1 MRSNGYLLQRIRNM
15 KLPEKIKFP
24 SIPIWKPDKNTT
36 WTVGAIV
43 VCITG
48 NALLAYIAH
57 FFGLPLYLDSAFTI
71 AISML
76 AGQLPGF
83 IVAVITTLA
92 CTPFNT
98 DSLYFTFVGILVAQ
112 CTATFIKRG
121 KNTGT
126 LWMML
131 YILTMAILSGA
142 FSTLVQWVLY
152 GELQFRDVAEL
163 ARFLSGGE
171 GKFYFFCSLVVMIC
185 LNIVDKGI
193 GVLLALLTLKLVPER
208 RKRSIA
214 NSKWKQR
221 PLSEGEIRTLT
232 HSRNSRRKS
241 LRRRMSQLIVVATLS
256 VAGVMA
262 FTGFRLY
269 LSTME
274 DEYRGNAKRAAEF
287 AAEAVQPNLID
298 LYLEGGQ
305 FAADYSGEKYRET
318 NKILLSIS
326 KSISGVYDLYIFKPG
341 EDGIYLVFD
350 TSPEYQENGILGEH
364 QEYTGIL
371 ERLEASLK
379 KGETIE
385 PQIFVTPYGRFFAAF
400 EPIYDTSG
408 NCVAY
413 AAAETSTND
422 VRKYIGVFALRVLA
436 VFIGFFMLILSF
448 GLWIAKYYLVLPLN
462 SITGITK
469 ELVEN
474 TDTQSELDEK
484 VRTLKDLEIHTGDE
498 VEQLYKVLCKM
509 SSDMAEQ
516 IRDIRHYADSTAR
529 MQNGLIITMADMVEN
544 RDADTGAHIQKTV
557 AYVRIILEGLK
568 KKGYYAEKITPKYMS
583 DVEMSAPLHDVGKIN
598 IPDHILNK
606 PGKLTPEEF
615 EIMKTH
621 TTAGK
626 EIMEKA
632 ISTVS
637 GENYL
642 KEARNMAGY
651 HHERWD
657 GKGYPEGL
665 HGEVIPLS
673 ARIMSVAD
681 VFDALTSAR
690 VYKPP
695 FSMEEAL
702 KIISD
707 GAGTQFDPKCVEVFL
722 DSLEDVEKVLRKYS
736 AEGLIS

>member
-1 MRSNGYLLQRIRNM
+1 M
-15 KLPEKIKFP
+15 KLPKSIKLP
-24 SIPIWKPDKNTT
+24 DIPIWKPDKNSI
-36 WTVGAIV
+36 WTFWAIA
-43 VCITG
+43 VCILG
-48 NALLAYIAH
+48 NAMLAYVAH
-57 FFGLPLYLDSAFTI
+57 LFKLPLYMDMVFTI
-71 AISML
+71 AIATL

-83 IVAVITTLA
+83 IVAVCTTLA

-98 DSLYFTFVGILVAQ
+98 DALYFMFIGIVVAD
-112 CTATFIKRG
+112 CTAYFMRRD
-121 KNTGT
+121 KNPGP

-131 YILTMAILSGA
+131 YIMTMAILSGS
-142 FSTLVQWVLY
+142 FGTVVQWILY
-152 GELQFRDVAEL
+152 GDLQFRDVAEL
-163 ARFLSGGE
+163 ARFLSGGG
-171 GKFYFFCSLVVMIC
+171 GKFYFFCALIVMII

-193 GVLLALLTLKLVPER
+193 AVLLARLVLRLIPER
-208 RKRSIA
+208 RKRWIA

-221 PLSEGEIRTLT
+221 PLSEEEIRTLS
-232 HSRNSRRKS
+232 HSRNSRKKS
-241 LRRRMSQLIVVATLS
+241 LRRRMSQLIIVATLS

-262 FTGFRLY
+262 FTGYRLY
-269 LSTME
+269 LNTM
-274 DEYRGNAKRAAEF
+274 DLEYRENANRAAEF
-287 AAEAVQPNLID
+287 AAEAVQPELID
-298 LYLEGGQ
+298 LYLDGGQ
-305 FAADYSGEKYRET
+305 FAADYDGTGYRET

-326 KSISGVYDLYIFKPG
+326 KSISGISDLYIFRPA
-341 EDGIYLVFD
+341 EEGILIAFD
-350 TSPEYQENGILGEH
+350 TNPEYQERGVLGEQREYDGILLNFRSTLNRGE
-364 QEYTGIL
+364 
-371 ERLEASLK
+371 A
-379 KGETIE
+379 IE
-385 PQIFVTPYGRFFAAF
+385 PQTLVTPYGRFFVTYR
-400 EPIYDTSG
+400 PVYDASG

-413 AAAETSTND
+413 VGAETSTND
-422 VRKYIGVFALRVLA
+422 VRRYMGVFALRVLL
-436 VFIGFFMLILSF
+436 VFAGFFMLILSF
-448 GLWIAKYYLVLPLN
+448 GLWIAKYYLVFPLN
-462 SITGITK
+462 SMAGVTR

-474 TDTQSELDEK
+474 TDTQMELDEK
-484 VRTLKDLEIHTGDE
+484 VRNLKDLEIHTGDE

-509 SSDMAEQ
+509 SSDTAEQ

-598 IPDHILNK
+598 IPDNILNK
-606 PGKLTPEEF
+606 PGKLTPDEF

-673 ARIMSVAD
+673 ARVMAVAD